1 MDVGGRTGEEEQA
14 RVRGHSLNGVKR
26 SSSVERERFGNV
38 STLGRRR
45 AKGLAGCS
53 ERSQVLRKLWKVK
66 HLRKAVSDGAAGCT
80 ASGRWAASERLR
92 IGEAGEALLPGIGL
106 AAYRAPFRP
115 RLCLSTCGVSPW
127 PIAGPAG

>member
-66 HLRKAVSDGAAGCT
+66 HLRKAVSDGVLRAAPQAAAGQRV
-80 ASGRWAASERLR
+80 SGC
-92 IGEAGEALLPGIGL
+92 GL
-106 AAYRAPFRP
+106 VKLEKLY
-115 RLCLSTCGVSPW
+115 CQE
-127 PIAGPAG
+127 